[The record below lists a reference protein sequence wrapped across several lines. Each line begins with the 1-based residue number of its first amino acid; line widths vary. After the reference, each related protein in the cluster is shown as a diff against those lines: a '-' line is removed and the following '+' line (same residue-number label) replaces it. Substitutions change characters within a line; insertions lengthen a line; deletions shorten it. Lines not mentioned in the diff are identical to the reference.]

1 MIYTSS
7 CRKSLFFMSGFYQAF
22 PSVFLLCSDQRKES
36 YLTSLK
42 RLKVSRDY
50 QTSDFD
56 DGFLQ
61 SFYVKPT
68 FRRKILFVFL

>member
-1 MIYTSS
+1 
-7 CRKSLFFMSGFYQAF
+7 MSGFYQAF

-61 SFYVKPT
+61 SFYVEEFYKLKYCSTVVYMVP
-68 FRRKILFVFL
+68 RA

>member
-1 MIYTSS
+1 
-7 CRKSLFFMSGFYQAF
+7 MSGFYQAF
-22 PSVFLLCSDQRKES
+22 PSVFLLCNDQRKE
-36 YLTSLK
+36 YNLTSLK

>member
-1 MIYTSS
+1 
-7 CRKSLFFMSGFYQAF
+7 MSGSYQAF

-50 QTSDFD
+50 QTSDTED
-56 DGFLQ
+56 ASLQ
-61 SFYVKPT
+61 SYYVEPT